1 MKILKL
7 LNKKY
12 FLLFLFFILSSVTIA
27 NEPADIWNI
36 DKTKTEIEINSQND
50 TVENSAISDETISV
64 YDLNNNNNDNNQ
76 NKVLLENNLEE
87 KISLY
92 GLYDPDKNNLSIDM
106 WSKSDGDE
114 IKKIFEKIISKNLSN
129 DALDILEIALLTN
142 SNVPNKNITREEFY
156 NFQKS
161 FLIKKK

>member
-1 MKILKL
+1 MKISKL

-12 FLLFLFFILSSVTIA
+12 FLFFLFFILSSETIA
-27 NEPADIWNI
+27 NEPVDIWNI
-36 DKTKTEIEINSQND
+36 DKTKADIESNSQND
-50 TVENSAISDETISV
+50 TVENSVISEESISV

-114 IKKIFEKIISKNLSN
+114 IKPISSSFTPGLHQHITCRVSSSQ
-129 DALDILEIALLTN
+129 LDIFINGLKGI
-142 SNVPNKNITREEFY
+142 
-156 NFQKS
+156 
-161 FLIKKK
+161 